1 MIDKIILY
9 IQIAATLYLV
19 IFLLF
24 CGYVVSEMIEFFY
37 LIKSMDL
44 KYQTTYNSLIP
55 SINCLIIGLSVVLKK
70 SGFAS
75 AKTLPSYNM
84 II

>member
-19 IFLLF
+19 MFLLF

-44 KYQTTYNSLIP
+44 KYRKSNTITH
-55 SINCLIIGLSVVLKK
+55 LSHQ
-70 SGFAS
+70 
-75 AKTLPSYNM
+75 
-84 II
+84 